1 MPNPSPASSGKKQL
15 LPKLILAA
23 VVLAVAGVVGLKEL
37 HPLLALIS
45 RAVAAIT
52 RLGPW
57 AFFAAMAILP
67 AVGAPSTLFTLT
79 AGSAFGPQ
87 IGMPAV
93 VAAGVAAMTF
103 NIAFTYVL
111 ARWVLRAWLQRL
123 LVRFGYKLP
132 EVEKGDVTD
141 LIVMLRMTT
150 GIPLCVQNYLLGLAD
165 APAGRYFLVSYLISW
180 PSTAAYLVFGDA
192 LLHGKGKMIMVALTA
207 IVILTVGTHFLRRHY
222 GRKKLAVA

>member
-1 MPNPSPASSGKKQL
+1 MPALASSGRKKL
-15 LPKLILAA
+15 LPKLAMA
-23 VVLAVAGVVGLKEL
+23 VLVLAVAGYVGLREL
-37 HPLLALIS
+37 HPLLDLLG
-45 RAVAAIT
+45 RVVAAIT

-57 AFFAAMAILP
+57 AFFGAMAILP

-79 AGSAFGPQ
+79 AGSAFGAQ

-132 EVEKGDVTD
+132 QVEKGDVTD
-141 LIVMLRMTT
+141 LIIVLRVTT

-165 APAGRYFLVSYLISW
+165 APAARYFIISYAISW
-180 PSTAAYLVFGDA
+180 PSTAAYLLFGDA
-192 LLHGKGKMIMVALTA
+192 LLHGRGKMIIVALTA

-222 GRKKLAVA
+222 AGRKAAAA